1 MGLTGKR
8 RKILLNIIK
17 EHKRFTAL
25 CSIVIMPAFGGYDMI
40 EELRGLVEKLDRKFD
55 ELRGYL

>member
-1 MGLTGKR
+1 
-8 RKILLNIIK
+8 
-17 EHKRFTAL
+17 
-25 CSIVIMPAFGGYDMI
+25 MPAFGGYDMI